1 MAVVLSLGHEVEPF
15 YDALLAGKSGVSP
28 IESFDATDFPT
39 RFAGEIKARPAPA
52 RDSARSA
59 ACPPRTRRAPRRPQ
73 QAASAAARRGRMMQA
88 AALAPGGC
96 RAALPAA
103 QRARLGAAP
112 RPLRRAA
119 GHTRRR
125 QAAAAPAAAARPHA
139 AAPAPVSGGGGGSGG
154 GISLRQRRRGGVA
167 VAAAAAASA
176 WPGGAGEQQH
186 VSFDAREAAAAP
198 AVAPLPAPPRSGES
212 LVEVLPY
219 LLKLAMAE
227 RQLSWRLGAAF
238 AFMLVSKAAGLSG
251 PLFLKAAVDA
261 LGAAGD
267 AALLPAVRCV
277 LCFGLCGIVQHL
289 TKELTY
295 PTFTPISQA
304 VARRVA
310 YQTFSHVLE
319 LDITFH
325 MNRRTGRLSRILE
338 RGTRSIQM
346 LYRAVLFTF
355 APTAIELVF
364 VVGLLATRFSPLVAG
379 LVGGTFVLYVA
390 WTLTMTQAAV
400 EVRKQVNQLD
410 NLTTSKA
417 VDALLNAETVAL
429 FNNRQLEV
437 SQYDHYLRGYQAAAI
452 QTERLAALLN
462 AGQSVILSAGL
473 TCVMVAA
480 VIGGPAGEA
489 AMAAAAAGSGVVA
502 AAASAALGRGGGA
515 AVSGALGAAASPGDL
530 VLLQGLL
537 LQLWG
542 PLQFLGWFYRE
553 IRQSLVDMEEFFDIL
568 KTPNSLPGGS
578 VKLPDLPPSL
588 APAAAAAAAAGAA
601 SDGADR
607 QSLVEAALR
616 LEQQQHPHSPPPGAR
631 RNLGSADGGG
641 FRGDAPDPALS
652 ISGLGLEVE
661 LDDVVFGYN
670 EQRQV
675 LKGVS
680 LRILPGESVAVVGA
694 SGSGKS
700 TILKLVTRLYDASG
714 GVVRVNGVDVR
725 DLQTASLRSAV
736 AVVPQD
742 TVLFNDTILQN
753 IRYGKPTAG
762 DDEVIA
768 AAQLAHLHEAVLR
781 MPDGYGTMVG
791 ERGLKL
797 SGGEKQRVAIA
808 RCGGARGGSR
818 GLAAAPAGWPLRA
831 CADAAA
837 AAPAPARRRAPRSAF
852 LRAPRLLVCD
862 EATSALDTATEAS
875 ILGSLDELARGRT
888 SIFVAHRLSTVAGC
902 DRILV
907 LSEGR
912 LVEQG
917 SHGALLAAGGV
928 YADMWR
934 AQAAEDR
941 AGAGAAPPPG
951 SVEDGERESAL
962 VEPLPALSNTVMQ
975 S

>member
-1 MAVVLSLGHEVEPF
+1 MNGSSSASWQANKAHE
-15 YDALLAGKSGVSP
+15 
-28 IESFDATDFPT
+28 
-39 RFAGEIKARPAPA
+39 
-52 RDSARSA
+52 
-59 ACPPRTRRAPRRPQ
+59 
-73 QAASAAARRGRMMQA
+73 
-88 AALAPGGC
+88 
-96 RAALPAA
+96 
-103 QRARLGAAP
+103 
-112 RPLRRAA
+112 
-119 GHTRRR
+119 
-125 QAAAAPAAAARPHA
+125 
-139 AAPAPVSGGGGGSGG
+139 
-154 GISLRQRRRGGVA
+154 
-167 VAAAAAASA
+167 
-176 WPGGAGEQQH
+176 
-186 VSFDAREAAAAP
+186 
-198 AVAPLPAPPRSGES
+198 VAPLPAPPKSGQS
-212 LVEVLPY
+212 LADVLPY
-219 LLKLAMAE
+219 LLKLALSE
-227 RQLSWRLGAAF
+227 KQLKWRLGAAF
-238 AFMLVSKAAGLSG
+238 ACMLVSKAAGLSG
-251 PLFLKAAVDA
+251 PLFLKAAVDT
-261 LGAAGD
+261 LSAGD
-267 AALLPAVRCV
+267 AAVLLPAVQCV
-277 LCFGLCGIVQHL
+277 LCFGLCGVVQHL

-355 APTAIELVF
+355 APTFIELVF
-364 VVGLLATRFSPLVAG
+364 VVGLLASRFSPMVAL

-390 WTLTMTQAAV
+390 WTIAMTQAAV

-437 SQYDHYLRGYQAAAI
+437 NQYDHYLRGYQAAAI
-452 QTERLAALLN
+452 QTERLSALLN

-480 VIGGPAGEA
+480 VIGGQGAEAMAAAKATGSSMMASAASAMMGGGSGAAAAGA
-489 AMAAAAAGSGVVA
+489 AGAAAAAGAAGA
-502 AAASAALGRGGGA
+502 AAAAPASFA
-515 AVSGALGAAASPGDL
+515 GALASPGDL

-568 KTPNSLPGGS
+568 KTKNSLPDGTTP
-578 VKLPDLPPSL
+578 LPDVPPSL
-588 APAAAAAAAAGAA
+588 ADKLAAATAAASNGHNGSSAAAAAAAAAISGSAV
-601 SDGADR
+601 SSTDK
-607 QSLVEAALR
+607 QSLVEAAL
-616 LEQQQHPHSPPPGAR
+616 LLDQQQHPQHQR
-631 RNLGSADGGG
+631 LQQQQHHNLGSADPEYG
-641 FRGDAPDPALS
+641 FYSAAADPTLS

-661 LDDVVFGYN
+661 LDDVVFGYHP
-670 EQRQV
+670 ERQV

-680 LRILPGESVAVVGA
+680 FKVKPGESVAVVGP

-700 TILKLVTRLYDASG
+700 TILKLATRLYDAGSG
-714 GVVRVNGVDVR
+714 IVKVNGVDVR
-725 DLQTASLRSAV
+725 DLQTASVRSSV

-753 IRYGKPTAG
+753 IRYGKPNAS
-762 DDEVIA
+762 DEEVIA
-768 AAQLAHLHEAVLR
+768 ASRMAHLHEAVLR
-781 MPDGYGTMVG
+781 MPDGYSTMVG

-808 RCGGARGGSR
+808 R
-818 GLAAAPAGWPLRA
+818 
-831 CADAAA
+831 
-837 AAPAPARRRAPRSAF
+837 AF
-852 LRAPRLLVCD
+852 LRAPRLLICD

-875 ILGSLDELARGRT
+875 ILGSLNELARGRT

-917 SHGALLAAGGV
+917 SHAQLIASGGV
-928 YADMWR
+928 YKDMWMR
-934 AQAAEDR
+934 QAAE
-941 AGAGAAPPPG
+941 G
-951 SVEDGERESAL
+951 SSSNNVAEASSDEEADGEPL
-962 VEPLPALSNTVMQ
+962 EPLPAALARGRKE
-975 S
+975 